1 MIVEHQRGEKPSAD
15 SPGCEEYYVLE
26 CDVCGECWE
35 VGPDAEELEF
45 NIHVC
50 AECKKAEVEFR
61 LSAILEYTRH
71 LLAECKKAG
80 GSGEGFRKWRTCNED

>member
-1 MIVEHQRGEKPSAD
+1 MSVVEHQRGEKPSAD
-15 SPGCEEYYVLE
+15 SPGCDEYYVVE

-35 VGPDAEELEF
+35 VGPKSEELEA

-61 LSAILEYTRH
+61 LSSILV
-71 LLAECKKAG
+71 LAERQKA
-80 GSGEGFRKWRTCNED
+80 EENAQ